1 MTYANYKQYDSRWA
15 KRNYNGSSTMATAGC
30 GPTSVANLA
39 FHVDGKTNP
48 WDVAK
53 YMQAHGYAIR
63 NKGTAW
69 EGIPAAMKAF
79 GLTDVKNV
87 EKMADIFSYLDKGY
101 CAVFLMEAGSRGGV
115 TWTTAGHFIAVTGHK
130 VNKGMDW
137 VYTRDPGGRNH
148 TGWYCYQTQMR
159 GLIPQVWVGR
169 ATPKSAP
176 KPTPPAKKPTGK
188 YTGTIPT
195 PTIKKGST
203 GDNVKSLQKFLNWY
217 FNASMKVDGIAG
229 DITCGYLEMFQ
240 RTEGISADKIYG
252 KVSQSKANTY
262 KTVKK
267 TNAQKIC
274 DKAKALAWGEG
285 IPKSKYT
292 YPTGSATA
300 AFKDA
305 IAKAYPDRSKWGR
318 QTRMGASCDVFVGTV
333 VRASG
338 YDTSFPRGLD
348 EVEKHCKGNS
358 KWQALS
364 IKDTSKLQPGD
375 VVYYLYK
382 GGGHIYIYVGNG
394 YIANAHY
401 RGKTYGIIQK
411 LGDVRKPSATTKFI
425 VYRAK

>member
-1 MTYANYKQYDSRWA
+1 
-15 KRNYNGSSTMATAGC
+15 
-30 GPTSVANLA
+30 
-39 FHVDGKTNP
+39 
-48 WDVAK
+48 
-53 YMQAHGYAIR
+53 
-63 NKGTAW
+63 
-69 EGIPAAMKAF
+69 
-79 GLTDVKNV
+79 
-87 EKMADIFSYLDKGY
+87 
-101 CAVFLMEAGSRGGV
+101 
-115 TWTTAGHFIAVTGHK
+115 
-130 VNKGMDW
+130 
-137 VYTRDPGGRNH
+137 
-148 TGWYCYQTQMR
+148 
-159 GLIPQVWVGR
+159 
-169 ATPKSAP
+169 
-176 KPTPPAKKPTGK
+176 
-188 YTGTIPT
+188 
-195 PTIKKGST
+195 
-203 GDNVKSLQKFLNWY
+203 
-217 FNASMKVDGIAG
+217 MKVDGIAG

>member
-1 MTYANYKQYDSRWA
+1 MTYANYKQYDSRWS

-203 GDNVKSLQKFLNWY
+203 GDN
-217 FNASMKVDGIAG
+217 
-229 DITCGYLEMFQ
+229 
-240 RTEGISADKIYG
+240 
-252 KVSQSKANTY
+252 
-262 KTVKK
+262 
-267 TNAQKIC
+267 
-274 DKAKALAWGEG
+274 
-285 IPKSKYT
+285 
-292 YPTGSATA
+292 
-300 AFKDA
+300 
-305 IAKAYPDRSKWGR
+305 
-318 QTRMGASCDVFVGTV
+318 
-333 VRASG
+333 
-338 YDTSFPRGLD
+338 
-348 EVEKHCKGNS
+348 
-358 KWQALS
+358 
-364 IKDTSKLQPGD
+364 
-375 VVYYLYK
+375 
-382 GGGHIYIYVGNG
+382 
-394 YIANAHY
+394 
-401 RGKTYGIIQK
+401 
-411 LGDVRKPSATTKFI
+411 
-425 VYRAK
+425 